1 MVWKLGLFVVFVA
14 ALASAQL
21 NPPSYSAPGSSSGGC
36 PGGSSGQIQVND
48 SGVCGGVT
56 GSSAASDGQITL
68 QPTDQVTPALTVIQ
82 GALDTT
88 VYSIRSISVDSST
101 EAFFFTGQGQNG
113 DIALIDTSGDFAGIA
128 VDGGAASFAAHSGD
142 SSTSFS
148 ATAGSGVNLGMV
160 SSIGTSIIL
169 DPDNGSFWEDAS
181 ENVLAEIDPS
191 GNVTGASFN
200 QLPYVCGFRCTALGP
215 SWTSGSGA
223 PSSTPTVGSMY
234 SQNDAVFGTSAALWV
249 YTSNGWVAVPGT

>member
-1 MVWKLGLFVVFVA
+1 MVRKLGLFVVFVA

-88 VYSIRSISVDSST
+88 VYSIRSISADSST
-101 EAFFFTGQGQNG
+101 EAFLFTGQGQTG
-113 DIALIDTSGDFAGIA
+113 EMALFDTSGDNAGIF
-128 VDGGAASFAAHSGD
+128 VNGGASSFTAQSGD

-148 ATAGSGVNLGMV
+148 AAAGGGVNLGMV

-191 GNVTGASFN
+191 GNITGSSFN
-200 QLPYVCGFRCTALGP
+200 FLPTGFGGFTPGV
-215 SWTSGSGA
+215 SWTTGTGA

-234 SQNDAVFGTSAALWV
+234 SQSDAVFGTSAALWV